1 MILVDTGPLVA
12 ACDPADAG
20 HTACRRVFAGLN
32 EESATT
38 TPVLTEAFH
47 LLRRSKRQMSLME
60 IVRHRGVT
68 VATLED
74 RDLER
79 CFELMVQY
87 GDAPM
92 DFADASLVAVA
103 ERSGVDRVFTLDR
116 RHFAV
121 YRMKRGHRHVP
132 FTIIGPEGPEPTRVR
147 EPAEPYRARS
157 SEPTAESAL
166 GEIREALDRLDHIL
180 TR

>member
-92 DFADASLVAVA
+92 DFADASLVCVG
-103 ERSGVDRVFTLDR
+103 ERLGIDRVFTLDR
-116 RHFAV
+116 RHFSA
-121 YRMKRGHRHVP
+121 YRMKRGYRHVP
-132 FTIIGPEGPEPTRVR
+132 FTIIEPEGPEPPTVR
-147 EPAEPYRARS
+147 ESAEPYGVRS
-157 SEPTAESAL
+157 REPTAESAL
-166 GEIREALDRLDHIL
+166 RDVREALDRLNCIL